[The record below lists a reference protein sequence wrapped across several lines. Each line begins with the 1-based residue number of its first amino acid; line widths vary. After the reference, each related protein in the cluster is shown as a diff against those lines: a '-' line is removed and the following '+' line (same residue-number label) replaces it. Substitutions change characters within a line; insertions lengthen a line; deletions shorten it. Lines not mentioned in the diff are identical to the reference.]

1 MFSCEFCEISKNTL
15 HYRTPLVAAFVYW
28 MHKLNALARLLRITT
43 FFIGELEMVEIRRV
57 LDLEVLRQLI
67 GGILGVSKLA
77 EGAVV
82 TDDEHVVAHVAE
94 LIVVNKL

>member
-1 MFSCEFCEISKNTL
+1 M
-15 HYRTPLVAAFVYW
+15 AACVYW
-28 MHKLNALARLLRITT
+28 MHKLNALARLSRITT
-43 FFIGELEMVEIRRV
+43 FFIGELEMMEIRRV
-57 LDLEVLRQLI
+57 LDLEILRQLI

-82 TDDEHVVAHVAE
+82 TDDENVVAHVAAE